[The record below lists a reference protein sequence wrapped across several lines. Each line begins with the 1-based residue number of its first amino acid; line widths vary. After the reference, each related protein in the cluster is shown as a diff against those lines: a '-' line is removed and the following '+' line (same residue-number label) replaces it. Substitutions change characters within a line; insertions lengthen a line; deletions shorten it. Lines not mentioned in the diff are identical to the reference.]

1 MITFLVIYIATI
13 IILAINLYR
22 EIKKPINNLEE

>member
-1 MITFLVIYIATI
+1 MITFLVIYLATMA
-13 IILAINLYR
+13 ILTISLYR